1 MEVKKEN
8 LKDLLA
14 EARAIYFAMLNDA
27 ITPRQAKSLTKP
39 ILRRINSAV
48 VLIAKEHNLK
58 PRKIK
63 FYELGT
69 II

>member
-1 MEVKKEN
+1 MEIGNEN
-8 LKDLLA
+8 LRDLFA

-27 ITPRQAKSLTKP
+27 ITPQQAKSLTKP

-69 II
+69 TI